1 MKEKL
6 HNEFD
11 RDRIIGYI
19 KRLDLSKSY
28 SVEVRERKARRSL
41 DQNAL
46 MWLWLTCIESETGN
60 DRNDLHDYFKK
71 KYIAPKE
78 VEVFGVKELEY
89 TTTDLSTGQFKEYL
103 DKIQAFASTELSI
116 TLPNPEDKIW
126 DEFFD
131 FYRDRL

>member
-78 VEVFGVKELEY
+78 VEVFGVKELKY